1 MLYGS
6 SDLSLQDRETLP
18 TYQPSFHQ
26 PPTDKKYHS
35 GGVSS
40 TVQYS
45 AVGWQHSTV
54 VAALHFPMRY
64 FQVHGVHSVQYSA
77 QCIEVQWT
85 VRHNTVGVHCKVVYS
100 VMLCMS
106 LNPNL
111 TAARTLTI
119 HPHTYTPVQGY
130 YPPPP
135 PTAHCSLLDKI
146 LQTLLVI
153 LQYLRQKTLNTQHSA
168 VQFRV
173 VLRGSMTCQA
183 NPACYIFANW
193 CKN

>member
-1 MLYGS
+1 MLYWS

-18 TYQPSFHQ
+18 THQPSFHQ
-26 PPTDKKYHS
+26 PPTDKNYHS
-35 GGVSS
+35 GGVYS
-40 TVQYS
+40 TVQFS

-64 FQVHGVHSVQYSA
+64 LQVHGVHSVQYSA

-85 VRHNTVGVHCKVVYS
+85 VRHNTVGVHCSVVYS
-100 VMLCMS
+100 VVLCMS

-111 TAARTLTI
+111 TAACTLTI
-119 HPHTYTPVQGY
+119 HPHTCTPVQCY

-146 LQTLLVI
+146 LQTLIVI
-153 LQYLRQKTLNTQHSA
+153 LQYLRQKKHSTLNTQQCSSGLCC
-168 VQFRV
+168 VDQ
-173 VLRGSMTCQA
+173 
-183 NPACYIFANW
+183 
-193 CKN
+193 